1 MLNGRPLY
9 LRGTNIQ
16 GLNAL
21 WYWQQHRLTDIILMI
36 KAGNFNAVR
45 SDQHVCYPEVRE
57 LLDRLGMMSEQ
68 DQPSGGN
75 GQPVYAEQMGE
86 LPRMGR
92 VLARVC
98 YNNPGVVLLSFGSET
113 YFDPSPTIEA
123 ALAVDPERI
132 IIPISDYQHPK
143 RVEPTVPDPS
153 LPEALWANVVHDFHA
168 YYGWYADGGQIW
180 KLSKTYKPC
189 RLVTV
194 GEYGAEA
201 LDSYET
207 MAQHYPAHWPKNSVG
222 RCPCA
227 VRKCAG

>member
-21 WYWQQHRLTDIILMI
+21 WYWHEQDRLTDTILMI

-75 GQPVYAEQMGE
+75 GQPVYAEQMRE

-92 VLARVC
+92 VLCAGVLQQPRR
-98 YNNPGVVLLSFGSET
+98 GVV
-113 YFDPSPTIEA
+113 
-123 ALAVDPERI
+123 
-132 IIPISDYQHPK
+132 
-143 RVEPTVPDPS
+143 
-153 LPEALWANVVHDFHA
+153 VVR
-168 YYGWYADGGQIW
+168 Q
-180 KLSKTYKPC
+180 
-189 RLVTV
+189 
-194 GEYGAEA
+194 
-201 LDSYET
+201 
-207 MAQHYPAHWPKNSVG
+207 
-222 RCPCA
+222 
-227 VRKCAG
+227 